1 MHEGAVDV
9 ASVRSRG
16 CREQRH
22 GKISVGNKG
31 TRGFRAEPNTP
42 NLTVTSVVV
51 RGRGNNDR
59 NRFKC
64 DGDPDGH
71 RIGRE
76 KEHPRR
82 VAVNRFSNKTEYT
95 CFITECRPRHERLL
109 RYVRPLRFDCQTR
122 HFSVSVAKSR
132 RNPFHI
138 FHAAFRT
145 DLVRASPRGAPPSL
159 LVQRPDRIK
168 RTGRHIPVT
177 FLLISQ
183 FIFGTTV
190 RVSPPILS

>member
-71 RIGRE
+71 RISRE

-122 HFSVSVAKSR
+122 FPSFLCVRRQIPPESVPYFPRSLSNRSRSRVSQRRTAKS
-132 RNPFHI
+132 
-138 FHAAFRT
+138 
-145 DLVRASPRGAPPSL
+145 
-159 LVQRPDRIK
+159 
-168 RTGRHIPVT
+168 
-177 FLLISQ
+177 
-183 FIFGTTV
+183 FGPTT
-190 RVSPPILS
+190 RSD